1 VLDPEGDHAGLD
13 GAVTLGDRHRAPS
26 VEQVMAELEVPDR
39 RVVVSLLAVR
49 LEGLP
54 GFLKDL
60 LARLQEPRTRT
71 GRPHALMLDEAHH
84 LLPLPGHRGA
94 FVVPR
99 WVNGLI
105 MATVNPEHVSPAALS
120 LADTVVVFGEGA
132 DATLRRHCEAI
143 GEPSPLDR
151 GVDLEPGQALA
162 WPRLRGEKPVTF
174 EIAAGA
180 TERRPHLRRWAESE
194 LDEAK
199 SFWFRGPDKRLNLR
213 APTLAMFIHLAEGV
227 DDDTWRHH
235 LGRGDY
241 SAWIRAGVRDQTLAG
256 QVAAIE
262 QEAGGKDHPADDSRR
277 RVFAAIRERYAEG
290 RV

>member
-1 VLDPEGDHAGLD
+1 MRYLALASSFDETIASDGQIAPATLAALRRLVASGRQLVLLSRRTVEQLAPGVPARPVRLRGGRARRPAVVAGHRPDQAAGAAAGPPPGPRAGRPRRRATVGRRGGAGDH
-13 GAVTLGDRHRAPS
+13 
-26 VEQVMAELEVPDR
+26 
-39 RVVVSLLAVR
+39 
-49 LEGLP
+49 P
-54 GFLKDL
+54 G
-60 LARLQEPRTRT
+60 PR
-71 GRPHALMLDEAHH
+71 
-84 LLPLPGHRGA
+84 
-94 FVVPR
+94 
-99 WVNGLI
+99 
-105 MATVNPEHVSPAALS
+105 
-120 LADTVVVFGEGA
+120 
-132 DATLRRHCEAI
+132 CEAI